1 MTYPMLPDEYQRLA
15 RVQSAHEQELFDKEN
30 VVGVAIG
37 NKYVNGEDTGRLS
50 IVVFVSAK
58 MPPDIIPEDQMLP
71 SSLDDVLVDVR
82 ESGYFQPQQVQG
94 PGALRLRPAVGG
106 LSISHQNGGSGTL
119 GTACIDD
126 FAPGSPLRY
135 HVLSNAHVLALPDL
149 SGLIGDPVIQPGGSD
164 GGRFPVDSIGTLAR
178 TVPIS
183 FPVDPTQPQSAWPN
197 NLVDA
202 AIATCQFRDI
212 NREVHWIGYPRQ
224 WTTTAIQALQVG
236 SRLQKTGR
244 TTGFTTGEVTGL
256 NATVIVGPYG
266 AAGSAKFSPVIVTTN
281 MSAAGDSG
289 SLVCNLEGVGIGLLF
304 AGGGTETLVC
314 QLPLVTGLLS
324 VRIGERV

>member
-106 LSISHQNGGSGTL
+106 LSISHQNGGPARLVQHASMTL
-119 GTACIDD
+119 HRGHLCVTTCCRMHTYSLC
-126 FAPGSPLRY
+126 PTC
-135 HVLSNAHVLALPDL
+135 LAL
-149 SGLIGDPVIQPGGSD
+149 
-164 GGRFPVDSIGTLAR
+164 
-178 TVPIS
+178 
-183 FPVDPTQPQSAWPN
+183 
-197 NLVDA
+197 
-202 AIATCQFRDI
+202 
-212 NREVHWIGYPRQ
+212 
-224 WTTTAIQALQVG
+224 
-236 SRLQKTGR
+236 
-244 TTGFTTGEVTGL
+244 
-256 NATVIVGPYG
+256 
-266 AAGSAKFSPVIVTTN
+266 
-281 MSAAGDSG
+281 
-289 SLVCNLEGVGIGLLF
+289 
-304 AGGGTETLVC
+304 
-314 QLPLVTGLLS
+314 
-324 VRIGERV
+324 